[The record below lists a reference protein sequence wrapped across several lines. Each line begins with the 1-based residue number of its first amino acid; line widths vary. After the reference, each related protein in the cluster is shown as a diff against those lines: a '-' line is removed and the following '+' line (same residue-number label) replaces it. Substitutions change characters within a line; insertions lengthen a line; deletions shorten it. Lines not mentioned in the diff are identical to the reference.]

1 MSGSQGG
8 ARRAGSTSGVAGK
21 TSVLQSPSRETP
33 GQVELDLDDGAQR
46 YRQVYG
52 FPEVPCLGAQRFAR
66 QREGLPRLW
75 EALVSVSGEW
85 YHHGVSHIAV

>member
-8 ARRAGSTSGVAGK
+8 ARRTGSTSGVAGK

-33 GQVELDLDDGAQR
+33 GQVELDLDDGAQG

-52 FPEVPCLGAQRFAR
+52 FPEVPCLAAQRSAR
-66 QREGLPRLW
+66 QKEGLPRLW
-75 EALVSVSGEW
+75 EAFVSVSGEW
-85 YHHGVSHIAV
+85 DHHGVSHMQ